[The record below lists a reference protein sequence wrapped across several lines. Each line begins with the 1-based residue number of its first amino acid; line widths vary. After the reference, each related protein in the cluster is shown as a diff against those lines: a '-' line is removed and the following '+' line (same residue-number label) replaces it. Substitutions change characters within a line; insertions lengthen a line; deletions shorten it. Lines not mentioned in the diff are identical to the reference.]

1 MKKSTIETMIAYL
14 NGTPVDAAALMA
26 DLTAELDRVTAK
38 SRANTELRNS
48 ITPIVMDALSDTPQT
63 AKEIFAAIAD
73 KVPADYTA
81 AKVQYIL
88 LHTDGVV
95 KHENVKGANT
105 YTRL

>member
-1 MKKSTIETMIAYL
+1 MKKNTIETMIAYL
-14 NGTPVDAAALMA
+14 NGQTIDTAALK
-26 DLTAELDRVTAK
+26 DELTAELDRVTAK
-38 SRANTELRNS
+38 TRANSEIRNTV
-48 ITPIVMDALSDTPQT
+48 TPIVMDALSDTPQT

-95 KHENVKGANT
+95 KHENARSANT
-105 YTRL
+105 YTRA

>member
-1 MKKSTIETMIAYL
+1 MKKNTIETMISYL
-14 NGTPVDAAALMA
+14 NGETVDTAALKNE
-26 DLTAELDRVTAK
+26 LTAELDRVTAK
-38 SRANTELRNS
+38 TRANTDLRAS
-48 ITPIVMDALSDTPQT
+48 VTPFVLDALSDTPQT

-95 KHENVKGANT
+95 KHENGRSANT
-105 YTRL
+105 YTRG